1 MALPSLGLRS
11 TAEGNTI
18 GGAVSNVAAPSFAS
32 GAGSGAGSV
41 ASSLVTGAARAGTSV
56 VDGLVGGAENRT
68 LIQQGAGS
76 VVSGVQKLFS
86 GETLAAAGGG
96 VVDGVVRAGTSV
108 VDGFVGG
115 SENRKLIQEAA
126 GSVFGGA
133 KDLITGKQSISGLFS
148 GESGVVGGS
157 VGALK
162 DVSGI
167 VLGPVGGGLINSLG
181 GLGDSLGGRE
191 GSDWGHLSKHLL
203 ARIFPCDSRGV
214 ARAGELGV
222 TGPATEVNFDA
233 TLNWQSPF
241 EGIGPEA
248 KAPAL
253 MAMLQSGSLVPV
265 VNAIQAVLPAG
276 DGVISSG
283 LQRGSDTLKKAVRDL
298 EGKTGITK
306 LNSRQVFSGMP
317 PIKVTLTLHF
327 RALSDPMAEV
337 VDPYQRLLQWAMPQR
352 LSEDGILAGAV
363 DGAASVEF
371 GKFTSPST
379 AGEGASS
386 AVDKFLKV
394 MFPSDAPML
403 VGFIYGNNRYP
414 AMVIESIS
422 NALDGPMDT
431 NGRPSYRAVQ
441 LTLATLTALDRADIG
456 KMFV

>member
-1 MALPSLGLRS
+1 MAFPSLGLGS
-11 TAEGNTI
+11 TAEGNII
-18 GGAVSNVAAPSFAS
+18 GGAVSKVAPPLSAS
-32 GAGSGAGSV
+32 GADSGLEGV
-41 ASSLVTGAARAGTSV
+41 ASSLVTGAARAGTSM
-56 VDGLVGGAENRT
+56 VDGLVGGAENRK
-68 LIQQGAGS
+68 LLQQGAGS

-86 GETLAAAGGG
+86 GESLSAAGGG
-96 VVDGVVRAGTSV
+96 VVDGAVRAGTSV

-126 GSVFGGA
+126 GSVYGGA
-133 KDLITGKQSISGLFS
+133 KDLLTGKQSIGDLFS
-148 GESGVVGGS
+148 GESGVVAGS
-157 VGALK
+157 VGGFT
-162 DVSGI
+162 DVNGI
-167 VLGPVGGGLINSLG
+167 CMGPVGGSLVTSL
-181 GLGDSLGGRE
+181 LGVGPRE
-191 GSDWGHLSKHLL
+191 GSDWGHLSRHLI
-203 ARIFPCDSRGV
+203 ARIYPCDSQGI
-214 ARAGELGV
+214 ARPLELGV
-222 TGPATEVNFDA
+222 SGPATEVNFDT

-241 EGIGPEA
+241 ENIGPEA

-253 MAMLQSGSLVPV
+253 MAMIQSGSLVPV

-276 DGVISSG
+276 DGVISST

-327 RALSDPMAEV
+327 RALTDPMAEV
-337 VDPYQRLLQWAMPQR
+337 VDPYQRLLQMAMPQR
-352 LSEDGILAGAV
+352 LSEDGILAGAI
-363 DGAASVEF
+363 DGAASMDY
-371 GKFTSPST
+371 GKFSST
-379 AGEGASS
+379 GTASDGATS
-386 AVDKFLKV
+386 AVDSFLKV

-422 NALDGPMDT
+422 NPLDGPMDE